1 MYPGCIGLHS
11 HILRFSTKIG
21 RFSGKQKMRL
31 RTFDGGGKIA
41 QGRLAADIK
50 DQLPVGL
57 RPTDREIIAKCRP
70 FTERILAE

>member
-1 MYPGCIGLHS
+1 
-11 HILRFSTKIG
+11 
-21 RFSGKQKMRL
+21 MRL
-31 RTFDGGGKIA
+31 RTLDAGANIA
-41 QGRLAADIK
+41 QGRLAADLK

>member
-1 MYPGCIGLHS
+1 MYPGCIGLRS

-21 RFSGKQKMRL
+21 RYSGKQKMRV

-57 RPTDREIIAKCRP
+57 RPTDREIIAKRRTCIKRGV
-70 FTERILAE
+70 FD